1 MGFLDVL
8 SGIPIVG
15 PVISGLSGHAQ
26 AEAQEATAGFQAN
39 VSKAQIESEERIFKE
54 TIALDR
60 DKFDFLKE
68 QSAGQAEAVRELSLE
83 QLEFETEKFEY
94 GKEVYASELEFRKT
108 QAKVT
113 PTSQVGTISYPY
125 VSVKTEKAKPSP
137 SILLLVVGAG
147 AVYFFILRR

>member
-26 AEAQEATAGFQAN
+26 AEAQKATAGYQAN
-39 VSKAQIESEERIFKE
+39 VSQAQIDSEERIFE
-54 TIALDR
+54 QTIALDR
-60 DKFDFLKE
+60 DRFDFLKE
-68 QSAGQAEAVRELSLE
+68 QTASEAEAARELSAE
-83 QLEFETEKFEY
+83 QLEF
-94 GKEVYASELEFRKT
+94 GKEVYAEELEFRKT

-125 VSVKTEKAKPSP
+125 VSVKAEKAKPSP
-137 SILLLVVGAG
+137 SILLLVAGAG